1 MEKRAT
7 RIRENVLA
15 PHFRSLLGE
24 RGPMQRIKPLSSL
37 QRVFGSL
44 SPLKEKNPLMDEE
57 ERKKKDVNPDDF
69 RQKEPSDAD
78 PKDEMEENIA

>member
-1 MEKRAT
+1 
-7 RIRENVLA
+7 
-15 PHFRSLLGE
+15 
-24 RGPMQRIKPLSSL
+24 
-37 QRVFGSL
+37 
-44 SPLKEKNPLMDEE
+44 MDEE